1 MIPIVGNL
9 TTFLQPKPTLSD
21 QDVRHGLRMMTWE
34 GIASLAMFSVTTS
47 GLLAG
52 FVLALGANNLQIGIL
67 AAIPFI
73 MQLLQIPSL
82 WLVEQLRWRKAISV
96 LSWLPAQLMWV
107 LVALIP
113 FYVGAPSRAAVGLL
127 LGLMVVRGLLS
138 AVTNC
143 SWNSWIRDLVPQSVM
158 GSFFS
163 QRLAWGTAAS
173 IVFGLAGA
181 FFVDFW
187 GVQASPAEEIFGYA
201 YVLLAGAL
209 FLGLASPWFLSQIPE
224 PLMRP
229 PSGPRPSLKYMLF
242 NPLQD
247 RNFRQ
252 LVNFLF
258 FWGFAANLA
267 VPFFTIYMLQQLGF
281 PLSAVI
287 VLNTLSQLAFVLF
300 LRVWGTFVD
309 RFGSKSVLSLSASLY
324 LLAIVGWTF
333 TTLPDIYFLTIPLV
347 IVLQIFAGVAAAGVN
362 LTMTTIGLKL
372 APQEQATSYM
382 VVASLATN
390 IGAGL
395 GPLAGGLLADFFS
408 GRQFSVAFSW
418 TDATDVTRNIE
429 FPAVHLA
436 GFDFLFSIAFLIG
449 LITLNTLTTIREEG
463 EVGRKEVLEEL
474 LAPSRE
480 MARTIGA
487 IPGLRV
493 LGGFP
498 FAYLRHIPGVDVA
511 LGVTAYEIASSVKTA
526 TMAAR
531 RGERV
536 VVDISSQV
544 SRAVARL
551 VGETE
556 ALGGQ
561 GIYLARHAARGVMH
575 ASEEVPVSAG
585 HLTREGVIG
594 ILEALKN
601 ASVDPLD
608 AIWEVSYGAVQGADE
623 VGADVAEAATQTMA
637 GAKEAARSLGLP
649 ENEVVVQVTGGTLG
663 AAESIGPE
671 AAQRIRIALL
681 EKEEGQ

>member
-1 MIPIVGNL
+1 
-9 TTFLQPKPTLSD
+9 
-21 QDVRHGLRMMTWE
+21 
-34 GIASLAMFSVTTS
+34 
-47 GLLAG
+47 
-52 FVLALGANNLQIGIL
+52 
-67 AAIPFI
+67 
-73 MQLLQIPSL
+73 
-82 WLVEQLRWRKAISV
+82 
-96 LSWLPAQLMWV
+96 
-107 LVALIP
+107 
-113 FYVGAPSRAAVGLL
+113 
-127 LGLMVVRGLLS
+127 
-138 AVTNC
+138 
-143 SWNSWIRDLVPQSVM
+143 M

-163 QRLAWGTAAS
+163 QRLAWGTVAS
-173 IVFGLAGA
+173 IIFGLVGA

-187 GVQASPAEEIFGYA
+187 GVRTPLEEEIFGYA

-209 FLGLASPWFLSQIPE
+209 FLGLASPWLMSHIPE
-224 PLMRP
+224 PLMHP
-229 PSGPRPSLKYMLF
+229 AAGPRPSLRRMLSI
-242 NPLQD
+242 PLQD

-252 LVNFLF
+252 LGNFLF

-287 VLNTLSQLAFVLF
+287 ALNALSQLAFVLF

-309 RFGSKSVLSLSASLY
+309 RFGSKAVLSLSASLY

-333 TTLPDIYFLTIPLV
+333 TTLPDPYFLTIPLV

-362 LTMTTIGLKL
+362 LSMTTIGLKL

-382 VVASLATN
+382 VAASLASN

-408 GRQFSVAFSW
+408 ERQFSIAFGW
-418 TDATDVTRNIE
+418 VDATRNIE

-449 LITLNTLTTIREEG
+449 LLTLNTLTTIREEG

-474 LAPSRE
+474 LAPTRE

-487 IPGLRV
+487 IPGLRI

-498 FAYLRHIPGVDVA
+498 FAYLGHIPGVDVA

-526 TMAAR
+526 ATAAR

-536 VVDISSQV
+536 IANISSQV

-556 ALGGQ
+556 ALGEQ
-561 GIYLARHAARGVMH
+561 GIYLARHAARG
-575 ASEEVPVSAG
+575 
-585 HLTREGVIG
+585 
-594 ILEALKN
+594 
-601 ASVDPLD
+601 
-608 AIWEVSYGAVQGADE
+608 
-623 VGADVAEAATQTMA
+623 
-637 GAKEAARSLGLP
+637 
-649 ENEVVVQVTGGTLG
+649 
-663 AAESIGPE
+663 
-671 AAQRIRIALL
+671 
-681 EKEEGQ
+681 